1 MKQQM
6 ALSETRLP
14 MATPTFDVLSDFYLI
29 FYTFTIKHTLKP
41 INIATFYGVSHGLS
55 MFKELHAEHW
65 KASVEAGCRFGRS
78 AVLDASGGGGTEEI
92 TPAAGTAIDSL

>member
-1 MKQQM
+1 
-6 ALSETRLP
+6 
-14 MATPTFDVLSDFYLI
+14 
-29 FYTFTIKHTLKP
+29 
-41 INIATFYGVSHGLS
+41 